1 VTREMKPPIR
11 QNRVIAD
18 LISQTCTRSTSIVVV
33 SSVLLGT
40 IVIDQVTKWAAL
52 TFLSTPPYKV
62 EVTPFFD
69 LSLGFNTGVS
79 FGVFGDL
86 FSNQQWPLI
95 AVTIAI
101 AMVLTVWAART
112 DRLLETVAIALM
124 AGGAFG
130 NIIDRIRQG
139 AVTDFLDFHF
149 IGWHWPAFNFADVFI
164 CVGAV
169 SLVIA
174 SIVATA
180 ASGSK
185 NTERDDAP

>member
-1 VTREMKPPIR
+1 MTRVMKPPIR
-11 QNRVIAD
+11 LSRVIAD

-40 IVIDQVTKWAAL
+40 IALDQVTKWAAL
-52 TFLSTPPYKV
+52 TFLSTPPYKI

-95 AVTIAI
+95 TMTIAI
-101 AMVLTVWAART
+101 AMVLTVWAARM
-112 DRLLETVAIALM
+112 DRLFETVAIALM

-139 AVTDFLDFHF
+139 AVTDFLDFHVM
-149 IGWHWPAFNFADVFI
+149 GLHWPAFNFADVFI
-164 CVGAV
+164 CVGAA
-169 SLVIA
+169 SLVIV
-174 SIVATA
+174 SIVSTATD
-180 ASGSK
+180 GSK
-185 NTERDDAP
+185 NIERDDAP

>member
-1 VTREMKPPIR
+1 MKPPIR
-11 QNRVIAD
+11 LSRVIAD

-40 IVIDQVTKWAAL
+40 IALDQVTKWAAL
-52 TFLSTPPYKV
+52 TFLSTPPYKI

-95 AVTIAI
+95 TMTIAI
-101 AMVLTVWAART
+101 AMVLTVWAARM
-112 DRLLETVAIALM
+112 DRLFETVAIALM

-139 AVTDFLDFHF
+139 AVTDFLDFHVM
-149 IGWHWPAFNFADVFI
+149 GLHWPAFNFADVFI
-164 CVGAV
+164 CVGAA
-169 SLVIA
+169 SLVIVSIA
-174 SIVATA
+174 STATD
-180 ASGSK
+180 GSK
-185 NTERDDAP
+185 NIERDDAP

>member
-1 VTREMKPPIR
+1 MTRVMKPPIR
-11 QNRVIAD
+11 LSRVIAD

-40 IVIDQVTKWAAL
+40 IALDQVTKWAAL
-52 TFLSTPPYKV
+52 TFLSTPPYKI

-95 AVTIAI
+95 TMTIAI
-101 AMVLTVWAART
+101 AMVLTVWAARM
-112 DRLLETVAIALM
+112 DRLFETVAIALM

-139 AVTDFLDFHF
+139 AVTDFLDFHVM
-149 IGWHWPAFNFADVFI
+149 GLHWPAFNFADVFI
-164 CVGAV
+164 CVGAA
-169 SLVIA
+169 SLVIVSIA
-174 SIVATA
+174 STATD
-180 ASGSK
+180 GSK
-185 NTERDDAP
+185 NIERDDAP

>member
-1 VTREMKPPIR
+1 MKPPIR

-149 IGWHWPAFNFADVFI
+149 IGWHWPTFNFADVFI

>member
-1 VTREMKPPIR
+1 MTREMKPPIR

>member
-1 VTREMKPPIR
+1 MTREMKPPIR

-139 AVTDFLDFHF
+139 AVTDFLDFHVM
-149 IGWHWPAFNFADVFI
+149 GLHWPAFNFADVFI
-164 CVGAV
+164 CVGAASV
-169 SLVIA
+169 VIV
-174 SIVATA
+174 SIVSTATD
-180 ASGSK
+180 GSK
-185 NTERDDAP
+185 NNERDDAP

>member
-1 VTREMKPPIR
+1 MTNGIKPPLR
-11 QNRVIAD
+11 HHRTIAG
-18 LISQTCTRSTSIVVV
+18 LFSQACARSTSIVVV

-40 IVIDQVTKWAAL
+40 IVLDQVTKWAAL

-101 AMVLTVWAART
+101 AKVLAVWAGRT

-139 AVTDFLDFHF
+139 AVTDFLDFHVM
-149 IGWHWPAFNFADVFI
+149 GLHWPAFNFADVFI
-164 CVGAV
+164 CAGAA
-169 SLVIA
+169 SLVIV
-174 SIVATA
+174 SIVSTATD
-180 ASGSK
+180 GSK
-185 NTERDDAP
+185 NTERGDVP

>member
-1 VTREMKPPIR
+1 MTRVMKPPIR
-11 QNRVIAD
+11 LSRVIAD

-40 IVIDQVTKWAAL
+40 IALDQVTKWAAL
-52 TFLSTPPYKV
+52 TVLSTPPYKI

-95 AVTIAI
+95 TMTIAI
-101 AMVLTVWAART
+101 AMVLTVWAARM
-112 DRLLETVAIALM
+112 DRLFETVAIALM

-139 AVTDFLDFHF
+139 AVTDFLDFHVM
-149 IGWHWPAFNFADVFI
+149 GLHWPAFNFADVFI
-164 CVGAV
+164 CVGAA
-169 SLVIA
+169 SLVIV
-174 SIVATA
+174 SIVSTATD
-180 ASGSK
+180 GSK
-185 NTERDDAP
+185 NIERDDAP